1 MSDPAPYDGQPFAP
15 IGVLTEAEHAWGRR
29 LVQRAWPE
37 LGWKVVGRDSAGDL
51 VATTVLSCG
60 SASEERHCYQTLT
73 AAGLVYRTITVAIAN
88 RAPRQ
93 AP

>member
-15 IGVLTEAEHAWGRR
+15 IGVLTEAEHAWERR

-37 LGWKVVGRDSAGDL
+37 LGWKIVGRDSAGDL
-51 VATTVLSCG
+51 GAPTVLSCG
-60 SASEERHCYQTLT
+60 SAPQERHCYQTLT
-73 AAGLVYRTITVAIAN
+73 AAGLVYRTITVAIAG

-93 AP
+93 TP